1 MAQPVANMP
10 PIPAKRYFTVGEVA
24 QLAGVSVEQLREWES
39 VFLPLQP
46 RRSMAQRRYYQH
58 HEVLIA
64 RRLRTLLVDEEYTL
78 NGLRRRL
85 RERDGLSPA
94 QLRAELQ
101 GLLSSAQAPLSA
113 TR

>member
-1 MAQPVANMP
+1 MAQPVAKMP

-78 NGLRRRL
+78 NGLF
-85 RERDGLSPA
+85 
-94 QLRAELQ
+94 
-101 GLLSSAQAPLSA
+101 
-113 TR
+113 